1 MKNPSF
7 LDRLRYAFDNLMS
20 KGTIAMIGWLALI
33 TLLVTLAVSAIVW
46 LTRIASEPSFPD
58 QFWAYLTLALDT
70 DAWTDQGW
78 SFRLAAII
86 IAFTGIFVTSILVG
100 LLATGIANKI
110 EDLRKGRSKVIER
123 GHTVILGWSEQ
134 VFPIISELLVANEN
148 QPKSCIVI
156 LGAKGKVEME
166 EEIKDKVG
174 DSGRTRIVS
183 RRGNPMEMTDLG
195 IVSLHTAKSIIIL
208 APYSDD
214 PDSSVIKTMLAI
226 TRSPDRR
233 PEPYHIVA
241 EIHDPKN
248 LEVARIVARDEVELV
263 LTGALIARITAQ
275 TCCQSGLS
283 VAYTEL
289 LDFAGD
295 EIYFKA
301 EPGLV
306 GKTFGE
312 ALLAYEDSAV
322 IGLCPREGQPKLNPP
337 MSTPIGDGDQ
347 IIAISEDDDTIVLSG
362 REDLEIND
370 DAIRIAQSTELKP
383 EHTLI
388 LGWNW
393 RAPSIINELDHYVAP
408 GSTATLVAD
417 FADGEAQIRQHCTQ
431 IKNQTITF
439 QQRDTTDRRTLDELL
454 SGTCDHVILLPY
466 SDTLDVQQ
474 ADART
479 LITLLHLRDIADHT
493 GYSYSIVS
501 EMLDI
506 RNRNLAEVAQ
516 ADDFVVSDRLISL
529 VMSQISENK
538 ALGAVFT
545 DLFDPEGSEIYL
557 KPAANYVE
565 PGKPVNFYSVMEAAK
580 RQGET
585 ALGYRVL
592 AQANDAS
599 RAYGVV
605 LNPDKS
611 VPVTFAEQDRII
623 VLAEE
628 RRLSEGP

>member
-1 MKNPSF
+1 MNDPSF

-20 KGTIAMIGWLALI
+20 RGTIAMIGWLAL
-33 TLLVTLAVSAIVW
+33 VTLVVTSAVTIIVW
-46 LTRIASEPSFPD
+46 LTRIASEATLSN

-70 DAWTDQGW
+70 DAWMDQGW
-78 SFRLAAII
+78 SVRLAGITI
-86 IAFTGIFVTSILVG
+86 TFTGVFVTSILIG

-110 EDLRKGRSKVIER
+110 EDLQKGRSSVIEK
-123 GHTVILGWSEQ
+123 GHTVVLGWSEQ
-134 VFPIISELLVANEN
+134 VFPIISELLIANEN

-156 LGAKGKVEME
+156 LGTKSKLEME

-174 DSGRTRIVS
+174 DSGRTRIVC
-183 RRGNPMEMTDLG
+183 RRGNPVEMTDLG

-208 APYSDD
+208 SPDSDD
-214 PDSSVIKTMLAI
+214 PDSSVIKTLLAI
-226 TRSPDRR
+226 TRSPNRR

-241 EIHDPKN
+241 ELHNPRN
-248 LEVARIVARDEVELV
+248 LEVARIAGRDEVELV

-295 EIYFKA
+295 EIYFKT

-322 IGLCPREGQPKLNPP
+322 MGVCPPEDEPKLNPP

-347 IIAISEDDDTIVLSG
+347 IIAVSEDDDTIILSG
-362 REDLEIND
+362 REDLGINE
-370 DAIRIAQSTELKP
+370 DAMRIAQSAQLKP

-408 GSTATLVAD
+408 GSTVTAVAD
-417 FADGEAQIRQHCTQ
+417 FADGETQIRQHCTEL
-431 IKNQTITF
+431 KNQTVTF

-466 SDTLDVQQ
+466 SDALDVQQ

-479 LITLLHLRDIADHT
+479 LITLLHLRDIADNT
-493 GYSYSIVS
+493 GYDYSIVS

-506 RNRNLAEVAQ
+506 RNRNLAEVAR

-538 ALGAVFT
+538 ALGAVFA
-545 DLFDPEGSEIYL
+545 DVFDPEGSEVYL
-557 KPAANYVE
+557 KPAADYVE
-565 PGKPVNFYSVMEAAK
+565 PGEPVNFYTVVEAA
-580 RQGET
+580 RRRGET
-585 ALGYRVL
+585 ALGYRIL
-592 AQANDAS
+592 AEANDAS
-599 RAYGVV
+599 KAYGVV
-605 LNPDKS
+605 INPDKS
-611 VPVTFAEQDRII
+611 VPVAFAEQDKIV

-628 RRLSEGP
+628 RRASQSV

>member
-1 MKNPSF
+1 MKEPSF

-20 KGTIAMIGWLALI
+20 KGTMAMIGWLALV
-33 TLLVTLAVSAIVW
+33 TLVVTLAVSAIVW
-46 LTRIASEPSFPD
+46 LTRIATEASFGD

-70 DAWTDQGW
+70 DAWTDQAW
-78 SFRLAAII
+78 PFRLAAIT
-86 IAFTGIFVTSILVG
+86 IAFLGVFVTSILVG

-110 EDLRKGRSKVIER
+110 EDLRKGRSKVVEK

-134 VFPIISELLVANEN
+134 VFPVISELLVANEN
-148 QPKSCIVI
+148 QPRSCIVI
-156 LGAKGKVEME
+156 LGNMGKVDME
-166 EEIKDKVG
+166 DEISDKVG
-174 DSGRTRIVS
+174 DTGHTRIVC
-183 RRGNPMEMTDLG
+183 RRGNPMEMSDLG
-195 IVSLHTAKSIIIL
+195 IVSLQTAKSIIIL
-208 APYSDD
+208 SPELRD

-226 TRSPDRR
+226 IRNPDRR
-233 PEPYHIVA
+233 PQPYHIVA
-241 EIHDPKN
+241 EIHDPRN
-248 LEVARIVARDEVELV
+248 LEVARIVGKDEVELV
-263 LTGALIARITAQ
+263 PTGALISRITAQ
-275 TCCQSGLS
+275 TCSQSGLS
-283 VAYTEL
+283 IVYTEL

-301 EPGLV
+301 EPDLI

-322 IGLCPREGQPKLNPP
+322 MGLCLREGLPRLNPP
-337 MSTPIGDGDQ
+337 MSTPIRDGDQ

-362 REDLEIND
+362 LQDLEIKE
-370 DAIRIAQSTELKP
+370 DAIRIAQSTELTP

-393 RAPSIINELDHYVAP
+393 RAPSVINELDHYVAP
-408 GSTATLVAD
+408 GSTATVVAD
-417 FADGEAQIRQHCTQ
+417 FADGEAQIRQHSSQ
-431 IKNQTITF
+431 IKNQTVTF
-439 QQRDTTDRRTLDELL
+439 QRGDTTDRGTLDELV
-454 SGTCDHVILLPY
+454 STTCDHVILLPY
-466 SDTLDVQQ
+466 SDALDVQQ

-493 GYSYSIVS
+493 GYSCSIVS

-506 RNRNLAEVAQ
+506 RNRDLAEVAR

-529 VMSQISENK
+529 VVSQISENK
-538 ALGAVFT
+538 GLGAVFA

-557 KPAANYVE
+557 KPATYYVE
-565 PGKPVNFYSVMEAAK
+565 SGKPVNFYTVVEAAK
-580 RQGET
+580 RRGET
-585 ALGYRVL
+585 ALGYRLL

-599 RAYGVV
+599 KAYGVV

-623 VLAEE
+623 VLSEE
-628 RRLSEGP
+628 RRLSEGL

>member
-78 SFRLAAII
+78 SFRLAGLT

-195 IVSLHTAKSIIIL
+195 IVSLHTAKSMIIL

-538 ALGAVFT
+538 ALGAVFA

>member
-1 MKNPSF
+1 MKEPSF

-20 KGTIAMIGWLALI
+20 RGTIAMIGWLALV
-33 TLLVTLAVSAIVW
+33 TLMVTLAVSVIVW
-46 LTRIASEPSFPD
+46 LTRIASEATFAD
-58 QFWAYLTLALDT
+58 QFWSYLTLALDT

-78 SFRLAAII
+78 SFRLAAIT
-86 IAFTGIFVTSILVG
+86 IAFLGIFVTSILVG

-110 EDLRKGRSKVIER
+110 EDLRKGRSRVIER
-123 GHTVILGWSEQ
+123 GHTAVLGWSAQ

-156 LGAKGKVEME
+156 LGTKAKVEME

-174 DSGRTRIVS
+174 DSGRTRIVC
-183 RRGNPMEMTDLG
+183 RRGNPMEMTDLD

-208 APYSDD
+208 APDSDD

-248 LEVARIVARDEVELV
+248 LEVARIVGSDEVEPV

-322 IGLCPREGQPKLNPP
+322 VGLCPREGQPKLNPP

-362 REDLEIND
+362 REDLEINEE
-370 DAIRIAQSTELKP
+370 AIRIAQSAELKP

-393 RAPSIINELDHYVAP
+393 RAPSIVNELDHYVAP
-408 GSTATLVAD
+408 GSTATVVAD
-417 FADGEAQIRQHCTQ
+417 FVDGEARIRQHCTQ

-466 SDTLDVQQ
+466 SDALDVQQ

-506 RNRNLAEVAQ
+506 RNRNLAEVAR

-538 ALGAVFT
+538 ALGAVFA

-557 KPAANYVE
+557 KPASDYIQTGE
-565 PGKPVNFYSVMEAAK
+565 PVDFYTVVEAAK

-592 AQANDAS
+592 AEANDAS

-611 VPVTFAEQDRII
+611 VPVTFAEQDRVI

-628 RRLSEGP
+628 RRQR

>member
-1 MKNPSF
+1 MNDPSF

-20 KGTIAMIGWLALI
+20 KGTISMVGWLALV
-33 TLLVTLAVSAIVW
+33 TLLMTSAVSIIVW
-46 LTRIASEPSFPD
+46 LTRIASEATLAD

-70 DAWTDQGW
+70 DAWMDQGW
-78 SFRLAAII
+78 SFRLAGIT
-86 IAFTGIFVTSILVG
+86 IAFTSVFVTSILVG

-110 EDLRKGRSKVIER
+110 EDLRKGRSRVIEKR
-123 GHTVILGWSEQ
+123 HTVILGWSEQ
-134 VFPIISELLVANEN
+134 VFPIISELLIANEN

-156 LGAKGKVEME
+156 LGTKSKVEME

-174 DSGRTRIVS
+174 DSGRTRIVC
-183 RRGNPMEMTDLG
+183 RRGSPMEMTDLG
-195 IVSLHTAKSIIIL
+195 IVSLHTTKSIIIL
-208 APYSDD
+208 SHADDD
-214 PDSSVIKTMLAI
+214 PDSSVIKTLLAI

-233 PEPYHIVA
+233 AEPYHIVA
-241 EIHDPKN
+241 ELHDPSN
-248 LEVARIVARDEVELV
+248 LEVARIAARDEVELV

-295 EIYFKA
+295 EIYFKT

-306 GKTFGE
+306 GKSFGE

-322 IGLCPREGQPKLNPP
+322 IGLCPPEGQPKLNPP
-337 MSTPIGDGDQ
+337 MTTPIGDGDQ

-362 REDLEIND
+362 QEDLEINEN
-370 DAIRIAQSTELKP
+370 AIRTAQSAQLKP

-393 RAPSIINELDHYVAP
+393 RAPSIINELDHYVAS
-408 GSTATLVAD
+408 GSTATAVAD

-431 IKNQTITF
+431 IKNQTVTF
-439 QQRDTTDRRTLDELL
+439 QRGDTTDRRTLDELL

-479 LITLLHLRDIADHT
+479 LITLLHLRDIADNT
-493 GYSYSIVS
+493 GYPYSIVS

-506 RNRNLAEVAQ
+506 RNRNLAEVAR

-538 ALGAVFT
+538 ALGAVFA

-557 KPAANYVE
+557 KPAANYVQ
-565 PGKPVNFYSVMEAAK
+565 PGEPVNFYTVVEAA
-580 RQGET
+580 RRRGET

-592 AQANDAS
+592 AEASDAS

-605 LNPDKS
+605 INPEKS
-611 VPVTFAEQDRII
+611 VPVAFAEEDRIV

-628 RRLSEGP
+628 RRVSQGV

>member
-1 MKNPSF
+1 MKEPSF

-20 KGTIAMIGWLALI
+20 RGTIAMIGWLAVI
-33 TLLVTLAVSAIVW
+33 TLLVTSVVSVIVW
-46 LTRIASEPSFPD
+46 LTRIASEATFAD
-58 QFWAYLTLALDT
+58 QFWAYFTLALDT

-78 SFRLAAII
+78 SFRLAGIT
-86 IAFTGIFVTSILVG
+86 IAFTGVFVTSILVG

-110 EDLRKGRSKVIER
+110 EDLRKGRSRVIEK

-134 VFPIISELLVANEN
+134 VFPIISELLIANEN

-156 LGAKGKVEME
+156 LGTKSKVEME

-174 DSGRTRIVS
+174 DFGRTRIVC

-195 IVSLHTAKSIIIL
+195 IVSLHTARSIIIL
-208 APYSDD
+208 SPDTDD
-214 PDSSVIKTMLAI
+214 PDSSVIKTLLAI

-241 EIHDPKN
+241 EFHDPRN
-248 LEVARIVARDEVELV
+248 LEVARIAGRDEVELV

-301 EPGLV
+301 EPGLA

-312 ALLAYEDSAV
+312 SLLAYEDSAV
-322 IGLCPREGQPKLNPP
+322 MGLCPPKGQPKLNPP
-337 MSTPIGDGDQ
+337 MSTPIGDGDH

-362 REDLEIND
+362 LEDLGINE
-370 DAIRIAQSTELKP
+370 DAIQIAQSARLKP

-408 GSTATLVAD
+408 GSTVTAVAD

-431 IKNQTITF
+431 IENQTVTF

-479 LITLLHLRDIADHT
+479 LITLLHLRDIADKT

-506 RNRNLAEVAQ
+506 RNRDLAEVAR

-538 ALGAVFT
+538 GLGAVFA

-557 KPAANYVE
+557 KPVANYVQ
-565 PGKPVNFYSVMEAAK
+565 PGEPVNFYTLVEAA
-580 RQGET
+580 RRRGET

-592 AQANDAS
+592 AEANDAS
-599 RAYGVV
+599 RSYGVV
-605 LNPDKS
+605 INPDKS
-611 VPVTFAEQDRII
+611 APVAFAEQDRII

-628 RRLSEGP
+628 RRLSQSV

>member
-1 MKNPSF
+1 MNDPSF
-7 LDRLRYAFDNLMS
+7 RDRLRYAFDNLMS
-20 KGTIAMIGWLALI
+20 RGTIAMIGWLAL
-33 TLLVTLAVSAIVW
+33 VTLVVTTAVTIIVW
-46 LTRIASEPSFPD
+46 LTRIASEATLSN

-70 DAWTDQGW
+70 DAWMEQGW
-78 SFRLAAII
+78 SVRLAGITI
-86 IAFTGIFVTSILVG
+86 TFTGVFVTSILIG

-110 EDLRKGRSKVIER
+110 EDLQKGRSRVIEK
-123 GHTVILGWSEQ
+123 GHTVVLGWSEQ
-134 VFPIISELLVANEN
+134 VFPIISELLIANEN

-156 LGAKGKVEME
+156 LGTKSKLEME

-174 DSGRTRIVS
+174 DSGRTRIVC
-183 RRGNPMEMTDLG
+183 RRGNPVEMTDLG

-208 APYSDD
+208 SPDSDD
-214 PDSSVIKTMLAI
+214 PDSSVIKTLLAI
-226 TRSPDRR
+226 TRSPNRR

-241 EIHDPKN
+241 ELHNPRN
-248 LEVARIVARDEVELV
+248 LEVARIAGRDEVELV

-295 EIYFKA
+295 EIYFKT
-301 EPGLV
+301 EPSLV
-306 GKTFGE
+306 GKTFGD

-322 IGLCPREGQPKLNPP
+322 MGLCSPDGVPKLNPP

-347 IIAISEDDDTIVLSG
+347 IIAVSEDDDTIVLSG
-362 REDLEIND
+362 LEDLGINE
-370 DAIRIAQSTELKP
+370 DAMRIAQSAQLKP

-408 GSTATLVAD
+408 GSTVTAVAD
-417 FADGEAQIRQHCTQ
+417 FADGETQIRQHCTQ
-431 IKNQTITF
+431 LKNQTVTF

-479 LITLLHLRDIADHT
+479 LITLLHLRDIADNT
-493 GYSYSIVS
+493 GYDYSIVS

-506 RNRNLAEVAQ
+506 RNRNLAEVAR

-538 ALGAVFT
+538 ALGAVFA
-545 DLFDPEGSEIYL
+545 DIFDPEGSEVYL
-557 KPAANYVE
+557 KPAADYIQ
-565 PGKPVNFYSVMEAAK
+565 PGEPVNFYTVVETAK
-580 RQGET
+580 RRGET
-585 ALGYRVL
+585 ALGYRIL
-592 AQANDAS
+592 AKANDAS
-599 RAYGVV
+599 KAYGVV
-605 LNPDKS
+605 INPDKS
-611 VPVTFAEQDRII
+611 VPVAFAEEDRLV

-628 RRLSEGP
+628 RRSG

>member
-1 MKNPSF
+1 MNDPSF
-7 LDRLRYAFDNLMS
+7 LDRLRYGFDNLMS
-20 KGTIAMIGWLALI
+20 KGTIAMIGWLALV
-33 TLLVTLAVSAIVW
+33 TLLMTSAVSIIVW
-46 LTRIASEPSFPD
+46 LTRIASEATFAD

-70 DAWTDQGW
+70 DAWMDQGW
-78 SFRLAAII
+78 SFRLAGIT
-86 IAFTGIFVTSILVG
+86 IAFTSVFVTSILVG

-110 EDLRKGRSKVIER
+110 EDLRKGRSRVIEKR
-123 GHTVILGWSEQ
+123 HTVILGWSEQ
-134 VFPIISELLVANEN
+134 VFPIISELLIANEN

-156 LGAKGKVEME
+156 LGTKSKVEME

-174 DSGRTRIVS
+174 DSGRTRIVC

-195 IVSLHTAKSIIIL
+195 IVSLHTTKSIIIL
-208 APYSDD
+208 SPDGDD

-226 TRSPDRR
+226 TRSTDRR
-233 PEPYHIVA
+233 PEGYHIVA
-241 EIHDPKN
+241 ELHDPRN
-248 LEVARIVARDEVELV
+248 LQVARIAGRDEVELV

-306 GKTFGE
+306 GKAFGE

-322 IGLCPREGQPKLNPP
+322 IGLCPPEGQPKLNPP

-347 IIAISEDDDTIVLSG
+347 IIAISEDDDTIVMSG
-362 REDLEIND
+362 QEDLEINE
-370 DAIRIAQSTELKP
+370 DAIRIAQSAQPKP

-408 GSTATLVAD
+408 GSTATAVAD
-417 FADGEAQIRQHCTQ
+417 FADGEARIRQHCTQ
-431 IKNQTITF
+431 IKNQTVTF

-454 SGTCDHVILLPY
+454 SETCDHVILLPY

-479 LITLLHLRDIADHT
+479 LITLLHLRDIANNT
-493 GYSYSIVS
+493 GYPYSIVS

-506 RNRNLAEVAQ
+506 RNRNLAEVAR

-538 ALGAVFT
+538 ALGAVFA
-545 DLFDPEGSEIYL
+545 DLFDPEGSEI
-557 KPAANYVE
+557 
-565 PGKPVNFYSVMEAAK
+565 
-580 RQGET
+580 
-585 ALGYRVL
+585 
-592 AQANDAS
+592 
-599 RAYGVV
+599 
-605 LNPDKS
+605 
-611 VPVTFAEQDRII
+611 
-623 VLAEE
+623 
-628 RRLSEGP
+628 

>member
-1 MKNPSF
+1 MNDPSF
-7 LDRLRYAFDNLMS
+7 LDRLRYGFDNLMS
-20 KGTIAMIGWLALI
+20 KGTIAMIGWLALV
-33 TLLVTLAVSAIVW
+33 TLLMTSAVSIIVW
-46 LTRIASEPSFPD
+46 LTRIASEATFAD

-70 DAWTDQGW
+70 DAWMDQGW
-78 SFRLAAII
+78 SFRLAGIT
-86 IAFTGIFVTSILVG
+86 IAFTSVFVTSILIG

-110 EDLRKGRSKVIER
+110 EDLRKGRSRVIEKR
-123 GHTVILGWSEQ
+123 HTVILGWSEQ
-134 VFPIISELLVANEN
+134 VFPIISELLIANEN
-148 QPKSCIVI
+148 QPKSCIAI
-156 LGAKGKVEME
+156 LGTKSKLEME
-166 EEIKDKVG
+166 DEIKDKIG
-174 DSGRTRIVS
+174 DSGRTRIVC
-183 RRGNPMEMTDLG
+183 RRGNPMEMADLG

-208 APYSDD
+208 SPAGDD
-214 PDSSVIKTMLAI
+214 PDSSVIKTLLAI

-233 PEPYHIVA
+233 AEPYHIVA
-241 EIHDPKN
+241 ELHDPSN
-248 LEVARIVARDEVELV
+248 LEVARIAARDEVELV

-295 EIYFKA
+295 EIYFKT

-306 GKTFGE
+306 GKSFGE

-322 IGLCPREGQPKLNPP
+322 IGLCPPEGQPKLNPP

-347 IIAISEDDDTIVLSG
+347 IIAISEDDDTIVMSG
-362 REDLEIND
+362 QEDLGINE
-370 DAIRIAQSTELKP
+370 DAIRIAQSAQPKP

-408 GSTATLVAD
+408 GSTATAVAD
-417 FADGEAQIRQHCTQ
+417 FADGEARIRQHCTQ
-431 IKNQTITF
+431 IKNQTVTF

-454 SGTCDHVILLPY
+454 SETCDHVILLPY

-479 LITLLHLRDIADHT
+479 LITLLHLRDIADNT
-493 GYSYSIVS
+493 GYPYSIVS

-506 RNRNLAEVAQ
+506 RNRNLAEVAR

-538 ALGAVFT
+538 ALGAVFA

-557 KPAANYVE
+557 KPAADYIQ
-565 PGKPVNFYSVMEAAK
+565 PGEPVNFYSVVEAA
-580 RQGET
+580 RRRGET
-585 ALGYRVL
+585 ALGYRLL
-592 AQANDAS
+592 AEANDAS

-605 LNPDKS
+605 INPEKS
-611 VPVTFAEQDRII
+611 VPVAFAEQDRII

-628 RRLSEGP
+628 RRFSQGV

>member
-1 MKNPSF
+1 MKEPSF

-20 KGTIAMIGWLALI
+20 RGTIAMIGWLALV
-33 TLLVTLAVSAIVW
+33 TLMVTLAVSVIVW
-46 LTRIASEPSFPD
+46 LTRIASEATFAD
-58 QFWAYLTLALDT
+58 QFWSYLTLALDT

-78 SFRLAAII
+78 SFRLAAIT
-86 IAFTGIFVTSILVG
+86 IAFLGIFVTSILVG

-110 EDLRKGRSKVIER
+110 EDLRKGRSRVIER
-123 GHTVILGWSEQ
+123 GHTAVLGWSAQ

-156 LGAKGKVEME
+156 LGTKAKVEME

-174 DSGRTRIVS
+174 DSGRTRIVC
-183 RRGNPMEMTDLG
+183 RRGNPMEMTDLD

-208 APYSDD
+208 APDSDD

-248 LEVARIVARDEVELV
+248 LEVARIVGSDEVEPV

-322 IGLCPREGQPKLNPP
+322 VGLCPREGQPKLNPP

-362 REDLEIND
+362 REDLEINEE
-370 DAIRIAQSTELKP
+370 AIRIAQSAELKP

-393 RAPSIINELDHYVAP
+393 RAPSIVNELDHYVAP
-408 GSTATLVAD
+408 GSTATVVAD
-417 FADGEAQIRQHCTQ
+417 FVDGEARIRQHCTQ

-439 QQRDTTDRRTLDELL
+439 QQRDTTDRRTLDQLL

-466 SDTLDVQQ
+466 SDALDVQQ

-506 RNRNLAEVAQ
+506 RNRNLAEVAR

-538 ALGAVFT
+538 ALGAVFA

-557 KPAANYVE
+557 KPASDYIQTGE
-565 PGKPVNFYSVMEAAK
+565 PVDFYTVVEAAK

-592 AQANDAS
+592 AEANDAS

-611 VPVTFAEQDRII
+611 VPVTFAEQDRVI

-628 RRLSEGP
+628 RRQR